1 MAASAAAA
9 GASRWARIS
18 RSLTPA
24 EWRRAALL
32 AAAIVGLH
40 VAGFALL
47 FAAVAPR
54 HLHTGSGIFGIG
66 VGITAYMLGLRHA
79 FDADH
84 IGAIDNTT
92 RKLMSD
98 GQRPLSVGFF
108 FSLGHSSV
116 VFLLALGLGLGV
128 RGLSGDVANG
138 HSALH
143 QAAGLIGPA
152 VSGAFLLLIG
162 ILNLLVLCGI
172 LRVFARMRQGEFDE
186 AQLEEQLNSRGL
198 MTRVYGRATRAVRA
212 PWQMYPVGLLFGLG
226 FDTATE
232 IALLATAGTAAAGGL
247 PLYAI
252 LCLPILFAAGMSLL
266 DTIDGAFMNFAYGW
280 AFARPVRKVFYNIT
294 ITALSVSVALLIG
307 TLELLSV
314 FADRLR
320 LTGGVWGW
328 VSGHRPQHG
337 RLRPGRPVRGHLGD
351 RARRVAA
358 GADRGALDGTARPRR
373 SSRGGGRAGSLSG
386 GIERSAFIRHHP
398 APVEASITTG
408 GAICDGSRLR
418 SPCRRCSSPSLRRAT
433 QQRLEDGRASA
444 PGRRS
449 GSCRRGQRT

>member
-9 GASRWARIS
+9 RASRWARIS

-162 ILNLLVLCGI
+162 VLNLLVLCGI

-247 PLYAI
+247 PLYAV

-307 TLELLSV
+307 SLELLSV

-328 VSGHRPQHG
+328 VSGIDLNMVGYVLVGLFVATWVIALAVWRLG
-337 RLRPGRPVRGHLGD
+337 RIEERW
-351 RARRVAA
+351 
-358 GADRGALDGTARPRR
+358 TARLDH
-373 SSRGGGRAGSLSG
+373 GVRA
-386 GIERSAFIRHHP
+386 EAAAEP
-398 APVEASITTG
+398 AP
-408 GAICDGSRLR
+408 
-418 SPCRRCSSPSLRRAT
+418 
-433 QQRLEDGRASA
+433 
-444 PGRRS
+444 
-449 GSCRRGQRT
+449 